1 MIKEKFQNQLKKS
14 VGKTVILRGDISSG
28 HESFSEENKSQVI
41 EGCTESKSEY
51 ENIDIY
57 QVGKTAKK
65 MRWGPPSRQ
74 SSESSESSGGVNVYG
89 MGADKSTTRKKRA
102 EITINMQKY

>member
-1 MIKEKFQNQLKKS
+1 MK
-14 VGKTVILRGDISSG
+14 GDISSG
-28 HESFSEENKSQVI
+28 NESFSEENESQVI
-41 EGCTESKSEY
+41 EGCTESESES

-65 MRWGPPSRQ
+65 MRWGSPSRQ

-89 MGADKSTTRKKRA
+89 RGADKSTTRKKKS
-102 EITINMQKY
+102 KYSRKNPKVFRR

>member
-1 MIKEKFQNQLKKS
+1 M
-14 VGKTVILRGDISSG
+14 RRDISSG

-65 MRWGPPSRQ
+65 MIWGPPSRQ
-74 SSESSESSGGVNVYG
+74 CSESSESSGGVNVYG
-89 MGADKSTTRKKRA
+89 RGADKSTGGKRS
-102 EITINMQKY
+102 EIAGKMQKY